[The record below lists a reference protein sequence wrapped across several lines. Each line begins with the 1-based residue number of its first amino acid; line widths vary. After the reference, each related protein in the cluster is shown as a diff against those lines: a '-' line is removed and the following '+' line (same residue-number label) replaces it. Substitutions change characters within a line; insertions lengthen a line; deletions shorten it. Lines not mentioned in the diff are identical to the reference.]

1 MMSIPDL
8 TGTRGQGCQ
17 IDVGLMGVAVLL
29 EKVMEKRLGDLRSL
43 DTKVTAC
50 ETRSPPHISMLFS
63 YSIHAD
69 KYNDGIFDEFG
80 SCQTARP
87 LAETGGKCRLND
99 QKPPLRRHRRAAQPD
114 TRENG

>member
-29 EKVMEKRLGDLRSL
+29 EKVMEKRLGDL
-43 DTKVTAC
+43 
-50 ETRSPPHISMLFS
+50 RSPPHISMLFS

-99 QKPPLRRHRRAAQPD
+99 QKPPLRRPRRAAQPD